1 MLKGCHVIYKYLC
14 VRQCF
19 GLPVCVRARVCVCAR
34 LAYPRIDFKIKST
47 NFLGHF
53 DEYFVISFDTMQ
65 ISKFCMHARQLP
77 ENGKLFWLGNL
88 IV

>member
-1 MLKGCHVIYKYLC
+1 MRAPMCWS
-14 VRQCF
+14 
-19 GLPVCVRARVCVCAR
+19 PCVRACVCVCVCAR